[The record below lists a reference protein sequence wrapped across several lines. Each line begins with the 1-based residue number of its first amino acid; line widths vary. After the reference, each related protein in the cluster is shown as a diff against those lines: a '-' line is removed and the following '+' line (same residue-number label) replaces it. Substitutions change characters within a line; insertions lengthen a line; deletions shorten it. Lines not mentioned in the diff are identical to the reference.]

1 MAAEHCGSFVL
12 GSIGRTCNGVDVA
25 KLAEKLGL
33 KYRHLVE
40 GEATVRAVVNSDPFA
55 GGEVLLRG
63 TGSVDFDFR
72 AAAALGVP
80 VVILVGESGLRLHL
94 ARERARELGAVI
106 AGEVT
111 ADDLANPEGVEAVA
125 RMVAAHSSVER
136 VMSPA
141 TFEFW
146 LLQRA
151 KENKRRIVLP
161 EGNDDRILR
170 AADIL
175 LHEKICDLTILG
187 DVEAIQARAEELNL
201 DLAGATLLDPATDPA
216 RGEYAQ
222 KFYELR
228 KAKGMTEEK
237 AAEMM
242 NDVSYYA
249 TMLTYT
255 GAVDGMV
262 SGACHTTAETIRPAL
277 QIIKTAPES
286 SVVSSVF
293 LMVLQGKLWAF
304 GDCAV
309 NPNPSPE
316 QLAEIAVTSA
326 ETAAKFGISPRV
338 AMLSYSTGASG
349 SGPDVEACVAATA
362 RVHEL
367 APDLVADGPLQ
378 FDAAVDAGV
387 AASKMPE
394 SPVAGKANVFIFP
407 DLNSGNICYKT
418 AQRTGGALAVGPI
431 LQGLNKPVND
441 LSRGATVA
449 DIVNTVAITAIQAG
463 S

>member
-1 MAAEHCGSFVL
+1 MAEHQGSFVL
-12 GSIGRTCNGVDVA
+12 CSIGRNSSGVDVP
-25 KLAEKLGL
+25 KLAADLGL
-33 KYRHLVE
+33 RQRHLVE

-55 GGEVLLRG
+55 GGPVLLRG
-63 TGSVDFDFR
+63 TGSVDFDFKS
-72 AAAALGVP
+72 AAALGIP
-80 VVILVGESGLRLHL
+80 VILLVGEAGLRVHL
-94 ARERARELGAVI
+94 ARERAAELGTVI

-111 ADDLANPEGVEAVA
+111 ADDLAAHDAGA
-125 RMVAAHSSVER
+125 RVGKMVAAHSDVER

-141 TFEFW
+141 TFEYW
-146 LLQRA
+146 LLQKA

-161 EGNDDRILR
+161 EGNDDRVLR

-175 LHEKICDLTILG
+175 LHDGVCELTILG

-201 DLAGATLLDPATDPA
+201 DLTAATLLDPSTDPRRA
-216 RGEYAQ
+216 EFAAV
-222 KFYELR
+222 FYELR
-228 KAKGMTEEK
+228 KAKGMTPEK
-237 AAEMM
+237 AAEAMQ
-242 NDVSYYA
+242 DVSYYA
-249 TMLTYT
+249 TMLTYM

-277 QIIKTAPES
+277 QIIKTAPNS

-293 LMVLQGKLWAF
+293 LMVLRGKLWAF

-309 NPNPSPE
+309 NPNPSVE
-316 QLAEIAVTSA
+316 QLAEIAISSA
-326 ETAAKFGISPRV
+326 ETAAKFGIDPRV

-349 SGPDVEACVAATA
+349 SGPDVEACVAATNLVRERA
-362 RVHEL
+362 
-367 APDLVADGPLQ
+367 ADLKVDGPLQ
-378 FDAAVDAGV
+378 FDAAVDPGV
-387 AASKMPE
+387 AASKAPGSE
-394 SPVAGKANVFIFP
+394 VAGKANVFIFP

-463 S
+463 V